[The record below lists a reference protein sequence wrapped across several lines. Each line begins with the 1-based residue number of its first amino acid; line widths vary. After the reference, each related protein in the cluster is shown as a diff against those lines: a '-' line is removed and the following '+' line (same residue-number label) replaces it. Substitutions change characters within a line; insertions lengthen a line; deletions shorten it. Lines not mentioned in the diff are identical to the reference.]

1 MASTTPINSSLS
13 MPSSISESEGSG
25 KPNLK
30 LYSYCKS
37 SCAWRVRIAL
47 NLKGLEYEYKA
58 VNLLQGEQF
67 SDEFQKL
74 NPLGYVPV
82 LVDEDVVIADS
93 LAIIMFLE
101 EKYPQYPLLPHD
113 LQKRAINYQAAN
125 IVASNIQPF
134 QNLAV
139 LNFVEQKL
147 GGTEKLSWVQHHIKK
162 GFTALEKLLA
172 AYSGKFA
179 TGDEVYLADLF
190 LAPQIG
196 GAIQRFQIDMAEFPL
211 LKRLND
217 AYSEVPAFQNAV
229 PAKQPDA
236 ITVS

>member
-1 MASTTPINSSLS
+1 MA
-13 MPSSISESEGSG
+13 SSISESEGSG

-30 LYSYCKS
+30 LYSYNIS

-58 VNLLQGEQF
+58 VNLLKGEHL
-67 SDEFQKL
+67 SDEFLKL

-82 LVDEDVVIADS
+82 LVDEDVVISDS
-93 LAIIMFLE
+93 LAIIMYLE
-101 EKYPQYPLLPHD
+101 EKYPQFPLLPRD

-134 QNLAV
+134 QNLVV
-139 LNFVEQKL
+139 LNFIGEKL
-147 GGTEKLSWVQHHIKK
+147 GSVEKLSWVEHHIKK

-172 AYSGKFA
+172 GYSGKYA

-196 GAIQRFQIDMAEFPL
+196 GAIQRFQMDMAEFPL

-229 PAKQPDA
+229 PEKQPDPM
-236 ITVS
+236 TTS

>member
-1 MASTTPINSSLS
+1 MA
-13 MPSSISESEGSG
+13 SSISESEGSG

-30 LYSYCKS
+30 LYSFDIS

-58 VNLLQGEQF
+58 VNLSKGEHL
-67 SDEFQKL
+67 SDEFLKL

-82 LVDEDVVIADS
+82 LVDEDVVISDS
-93 LAIIMFLE
+93 LAIIMYLE

-113 LQKRAINYQAAN
+113 LQKRAINYQATN

-134 QNLAV
+134 QNLVV
-139 LNFVEQKL
+139 LNFIEEKL
-147 GGTEKLSWVQHHIKK
+147 GSAEKLSWARHHIKK

-172 AYSGKFA
+172 GYSGKYA

-196 GAIQRFQIDMAEFPL
+196 GAIQRFQMDMAEFPL

-229 PAKQPDA
+229 PEKQPDA
-236 ITVS
+236 FTTS